1 VKQEETMAIAVIQHA
16 PRRTAKKAKDTREPL
31 NMRVLPETRSLID
44 RAAELTGKN
53 RTDFVLDAARQT
65 AQNIL
70 LDRAAIPVNEK
81 AYAAFVALL
90 DAPPQPNERL
100 RKTMQTPAHWEK

>member
-1 VKQEETMAIAVIQHA
+1 MAPATVNKE
-16 PRRTAKKAKDTREPL
+16 PRRGPRRVKDTREPL

-53 RTDFVLDAARQT
+53 RTDFVLDAARQA
-65 AQNIL
+65 AQNAL
-70 LDRAAIPVNEK
+70 LDRTVIPMNDK
-81 AYAAFVALL
+81 AHAAFVALL

-100 RKTMQTPAHWEK
+100 RKSLQTPAPWDK